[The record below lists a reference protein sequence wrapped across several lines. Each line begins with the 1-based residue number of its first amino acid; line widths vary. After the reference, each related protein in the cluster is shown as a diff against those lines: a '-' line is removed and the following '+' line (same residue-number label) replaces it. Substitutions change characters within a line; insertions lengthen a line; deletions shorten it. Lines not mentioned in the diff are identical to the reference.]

1 MPVRETR
8 RLIVRDVI
16 VSADDVRLLSR
27 IISDAAS
34 ELGTPR
40 THFTVSAFDASEYE
54 GSSNSLF
61 QEGGLLETKQ
71 IRSIGMFMANQ
82 ATDAEV
88 RVRIC
93 HETTD
98 YGGSEVTVSGY
109 DSTWVN
115 GVMARL
121 EDAINGWQE
130 QASWPRRFRWLF
142 VILAAL
148 GIGYIYSFAL
158 DLVFDHIIHIQPIRP
173 RPAWADSLQPAVP
186 FISLIANF
194 MVGIWPSLLLMNR
207 LPALWPRV
215 EICTGK
221 EYARVASTRRRYAW
235 AVFSLI
241 MLPLLLSAVY
251 DGIKSLFAKL

>member
-16 VSADDVRLLSR
+16 VSADDVRVLSR
-27 IISDAAS
+27 ILSDAAS

-40 THFTVSAFDASEYE
+40 MSFTVLAFDASEYE
-54 GSSNSLF
+54 GSSISLF

-71 IRSIGMFMANQ
+71 IRNIGMYMTNQ
-82 ATDAEV
+82 AMDAEV
-88 RVRIC
+88 RVKIV

-98 YGGSEVTVSGY
+98 YGESEVRVSGY

-142 VILAAL
+142 VILGAF
-148 GIGYIYSFAL
+148 GIGYIYGFAL
-158 DLVFDHIIHIQPIRP
+158 NLILEHFIHIQPIRP
-173 RPAWADSLQPAVP
+173 RPAWVESLQPVIP
-186 FISLIANF
+186 FISLIINF
-194 MVGIWPSLLLMNR
+194 MFGIWPSLLLTNR

-215 EICTGK
+215 ELCTGK

-251 DGIKSLFAKL
+251 DGIKSLY